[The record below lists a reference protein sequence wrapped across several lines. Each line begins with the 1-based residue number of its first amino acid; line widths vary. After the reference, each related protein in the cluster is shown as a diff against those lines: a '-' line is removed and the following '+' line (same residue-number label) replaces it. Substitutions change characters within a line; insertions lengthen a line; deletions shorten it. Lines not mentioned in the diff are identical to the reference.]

1 MSAEV
6 KSPGSQVQGL
16 EFQLSDVESPK
27 PAFACL
33 SRGRGLWKQF
43 NAMRKARRGTPDMNK
58 RTWMV
63 VLAMVA
69 AFCNSPAL
77 AQSDEAKPVEAI
89 ELVRSPQRY
98 WARSFVFAD
107 VLRAH
112 PAGGALKLDNRRYI
126 PFSTLE
132 AGKCYVA
139 VELAPVFN
147 DLPLE
152 RRYHFLGT
160 VLQHGR
166 RFFIIVRGVSAAVER
181 GDLKLNW
188 PQITD
193 SPADFMKN
201 QALQPILDVLTAAES
216 AHVAYAKEKGIA
228 LAEMYDPQSEHFG
241 PAVNLMRSSIMA
253 HEQKVKLSASEMMAE
268 YLFQI
273 LVARHPVSEEKSAPV
288 MEEAA
293 AEIPPETETQV
304 VEPEPAIPETPPA
317 AEIVAL
323 ADESPKHL
331 TAQESKEKARKKKAE
346 AKAEKKRRAAKP
358 APAPEPEVAPVA
370 PEESPPAVTPPEPSA
385 ESGPVETVEGE
396 LLQAAP

>member
-1 MSAEV
+1 
-6 KSPGSQVQGL
+6 
-16 EFQLSDVESPK
+16 
-27 PAFACL
+27 
-33 SRGRGLWKQF
+33 
-43 NAMRKARRGTPDMNK
+43 MNK

-228 LAEMYDPQSEHFG
+228 LAEMYDPQSEHFA

-317 AEIVAL
+317 AEIVAP

-346 AKAEKKRRAAKP
+346 AKAKKKRRAAKP